1 MKSSVMLLEF
11 YEWWLDQAM
20 SQNPPENIR
29 ACGLCH
35 AVEVFCGDDQELYL
49 TLFDEMTEQFEAEG
63 LEWNYPFYGEWDLSG
78 WIPCYW
84 IEKKSGTQNK
94 NFDRLAWVYDRLEE
108 VQHGEEE

>member
-20 SQNPPENIR
+20 SQIPPENIQ

-49 TLFDEMTEQFEAEG
+49 TLSDEMTEQFEEEA
-63 LEWNYPFYGEWDLSG
+63 LEWNYPFDVDLDLPG
-78 WIPCYW
+78 WIPTYW
-84 IEKKSGTQNK
+84 IEKKTGTQHK
-94 NFDRLAWVYDRLEE
+94 NFHRLAWVYERLEE
-108 VQHGEEE
+108 AKHG